1 MTDTPVIAGHTRP
14 VEDALHHVLRGREL
28 PLYRMMAYQ
37 LGWVNERGEA
47 AGFEPP
53 LRVLGALVL
62 EVASASGAS
71 QGIASPGAAAVELLR
86 NSWQIHEDVAGG
98 CAERR
103 GRASVLGVWGPAQA
117 INAGDGMHAVARLA
131 LFVPAAVA
139 VPPERAA
146 ACLEALDTTAA
157 QLSEAGY
164 HGSDSRRESSGDTDA
179 YLQAVCRREGALA
192 GCAARLGGLAMRE
205 AHSADLAA
213 FGAGV
218 GAAQRL
224 SGDLDLFWG
233 DDADSGRERTRLATK
248 RSMPVEHAL
257 ANGTPDIRRGV
268 RTVCEKQAPAAQD
281 VAALARMLEDS
292 GSKEFTEKTI
302 DRLLADAGAALSRAE
317 LGENAVARLLR
328 LAREIAGTPV
338 V

>member
-1 MTDTPVIAGHTRP
+1 MTDSPVIAGHSRT
-14 VEDALHHVLRGREL
+14 VEDALRHVLQGREL
-28 PLYRMMAYQ
+28 PLYRMMAHQ

-47 AGFEPP
+47 TGFEPP
-53 LRVLGALVL
+53 PRVLGALVL

-71 QGIASPGAAAVELLR
+71 EGLASPGAAAIELLR

-131 LFVPAAVA
+131 LFD
-139 VPPERAA
+139 RAA
-146 ACLEALDTTAA
+146 SAGPPRCATACLEALDTTTA

-164 HGSDSRRESSGDTDA
+164 RGGDSRRESSGDTDA

-192 GCAARLGGLAMRE
+192 GCAARLGGLAVNE
-205 AHSADLAA
+205 TQSADLSA

-233 DDADSGRERTRLATK
+233 DSADGGRERIHLAARRT
-248 RSMPVEHAL
+248 MPVEHAL
-257 ANGTPDIRRGV
+257 ASGTPDIQRGV
-268 RTVCEKQAPAAQD
+268 HTICEKQAPAARD
-281 VAALARMLEDS
+281 IAALARMLENS

-302 DRLLADAGAALSRAE
+302 DRLLADAGTALSRAG
-317 LGENAVARLLR
+317 LGENAIARLLR
-328 LAREIAGTPV
+328 LAREIVGVPV
-338 V
+338 A